1 MRTFKSAIAIS
12 LLALAPGVFLAPA
25 YGADSRHES
34 RRDDRHDRDGRR
46 DHDRGRHDDRRDD
59 HRADRRDNRH
69 DRHWDRRDHRHDYR
83 HDRRDDHR
91 YVERRDYRAP
101 VYHGPVYRGPVYY
114 GRYHAGS
121 YYRPYGY
128 RTYSWHRGD
137 RLPVAYY
144 APRYVIRDYH
154 SYRLGAPPRGY
165 HWVRV
170 DNDVVLAAVTTGIVL
185 SVVNGLFY

>member
-1 MRTFKSAIAIS
+1 MRMFKSAIAIS
-12 LLALAPGVFLAPA
+12 LLAVAPGVFLAPA

-34 RRDDRHDRDGRR
+34 RRDDRHDRDDRR
-46 DHDRGRHDDRRDD
+46 DHDRGRY
-59 HRADRRDNRH
+59 DRRDNRH
-69 DRHWDRRDHRHDYR
+69 ADRHDDRHWDRHDHRHDGRY
-83 HDRRDDHR
+83 DRR
-91 YVERRDYRAP
+91 YVERRDYHPP
-101 VYHGPVYRGPVYY
+101 VYHGPVYRGPTYY
-114 GRYHAGS
+114 GRYHGGS

-128 RTYSWHRGD
+128 RAYAWRRGD

-154 SYRLGAPPRGY
+154 AYRLGAPPRGY